1 MSESIET
8 AAYRSGQLGAFRY
21 RDFRLFWASL
31 FISNIGT
38 WMQMTA
44 TNWLL
49 YELTGSPVQLGLNG
63 IFRAV
68 PAIALGLF
76 SGTFVDRYD
85 RRRLLLWTQAILGLL
100 AFALGILD
108 QSGKIEP
115 WQIYALTF
123 VSATVGSLDGPARQ
137 ALFPSLVPRSALP
150 SAVALNSLLWKGA
163 ALLGP
168 SLGGIAISMMGTS
181 GAFYA
186 NAVSFFVVVIALL
199 LMRASSSAG
208 EKRRAFFKETREGLS
223 YIVSQPIILG
233 VMIMEGVSSVF
244 GLDNAML
251 TIFASDIFRIGAQ
264 GFGFLQSSRGLGA
277 VIGST
282 LFIGMGQRPAQGKI
296 LFASAVLYG
305 LGFALF
311 GLSPSFL
318 MGLLLLALVGATDT
332 IWGAA
337 RGTILQL
344 LAPENFRGRVMG
356 VFQLS
361 NRGLHPLGQTET
373 GLVVPLIG
381 AREATFLGGLLVSLV
396 TLVTVW
402 RVPQIARYRWD
413 ETNEQTQEKFV
424 KETQSATSQ
433 LLQP

>member
-8 AAYRSGQLGAFRY
+8 ATDRSGQLAAFRY
-21 RDFRLFWASL
+21 RDFRLYWISL

-44 TNWLL
+44 VNWLL
-49 YELTGSPVQLGLNG
+49 YQLTGSAVQLGLNG
-63 IFRAV
+63 IFRAR
-68 PAIALGLF
+68 PAIGLGLF

-85 RRRLLLWTQAILGLL
+85 RKRLLLWTQVTLGLL
-100 AFALGILD
+100 ALALGLLD
-108 QSGKIEP
+108 QSGNIQP
-115 WQIYALTF
+115 WQIFALTF
-123 VSATVGSLDGPARQ
+123 VSAGVGSLDAPARQ

-168 SLGGIAISMMGTS
+168 SLGGIAISLMGIS

-186 NAVSFFVVVIALL
+186 NAASFLVVVIALL
-199 LMRASSSAG
+199 MMRTSSSAAG
-208 EKRRAFFKETREGLS
+208 EKRRAFFKETQEGFS

-251 TIFASDIFRIGAQ
+251 TIFASDIFRAGAQ
-264 GFGFLQSSRGLGA
+264 GFGFLQSARGLGA

-296 LFASAVLYG
+296 LFVSAVLYG

-311 GLSPSFL
+311 GFSPSFL
-318 MGLLLLALVGATDT
+318 MALLLLVLVGATDT

-344 LAPENFRGRVMG
+344 LTPENFRGRVMG

-381 AREATFLGGLLVSLV
+381 AREATIFGGLLVSLV
-396 TLVTVW
+396 TLATVW

-413 ETNEQTQEKFV
+413 EINDAGAEEKLAKQEQTS
-424 KETQSATSQ
+424 T
-433 LLQP
+433 